1 MGSCLGIA
9 TMHISFS
16 QLVGLKQFNASF
28 TESRNENARKNEKI
42 TRKVA
47 RKQVCNVQLALLV
60 DM

>member
-1 MGSCLGIA
+1 
-9 TMHISFS
+9 MHISFS
-16 QLVGLKQFNASF
+16 QLVGLKQFNATF

-47 RKQVCNVQLALLV
+47 RKQVCNVQWALLV